1 MIMKC
6 IHCGKEI
13 SYVNYVTENDEPLCD
28 ECYLNNYT
36 TCKICGGVIPRNN
49 GTMCEKCSDI
59 AFKRVMNSYGT
70 KICNRFKNRTSESK
84 KSIGC
89 RYFGYEMEYSYTT
102 GAHARIAFSKLYK
115 DKLIYNKSDSSL
127 HGGGVE
133 IVTIP
138 MTRNNLIKLFN
149 DMDFKTFKN
158 LSGRDYSDGAGV
170 HIHVSRNTIS
180 PIDIMKLSLLF
191 NSNRSRIY
199 SKYIYFLSGRIKS
212 IDNNNLTWSFNVN
225 RQQVNDNF
233 YKVGSTP
240 LQKIMDIDYVGCHGV
255 ALNLAN
261 KNTIE
266 FRLFKSTMDKE
277 QLISYLEFVEKAIEF
292 CEKNTINMI
301 SIPNFI
307 SYLRL
312 TSETKWL
319 KERLDDMY
327 KYYEDVFKVCP
338 VDYTMDKWMDLISG
352 ISLEDLQDALTKLRF
367 IDMAK
372 IDFSKPINKTEID
385 SIYAN
390 SMIDKRCENKIVNKV
405 LDLIKNNLVEEI
417 LNK

>member
-1 MIMKC
+1 MKC

-28 ECYLNNYT
+28 ECYLKHFT
-36 TCKICGGVIPRNN
+36 TCRICNRIIPINS
-49 GTMCEKCSDI
+49 GTLCDKCSDI
-59 AFKRVMNSYGT
+59 AFQKTMNSYST
-70 KICNRFKNRTSESK
+70 KVCNRFKNRTSESK

-102 GAHARIAFSKLYK
+102 GAHARIAFSKLYN

-127 HGGGVE
+127 SGNGVE

-138 MTRNNLIKLFN
+138 MTRNNIIKLFN
-149 DMDFKTFKN
+149 DMDFDTFKH
-158 LSGRDYSDGAGV
+158 LSSVDYSKGAGV

-180 PIDIMKLSLLF
+180 PIDITKLSLLF
-191 NSNRSRIY
+191 NSNRNKMYSR
-199 SKYIYFLSGRIKS
+199 YIYFLSGRIKT
-212 IDNNNLTWSFNVN
+212 IDKDNLKYKFVTNNSFSC
-225 RQQVNDNF
+225 NDRYYAIGSAPLGEIMNTDF
-233 YKVGSTP
+233 VGS
-240 LQKIMDIDYVGCHGV
+240 HGV
-255 ALNLAN
+255 ALNLSN

-292 CEKNTINMI
+292 CEKNTIRMI

-307 SYLRL
+307 SYLRV

-319 KERLDDMY
+319 KERLDKMY
-327 KYYEDVFKVCP
+327 KYYEDVFKVSP
-338 VDYTMDKWMDLISG
+338 VDYTINKWMDLISD
-352 ISLEDLQDALTKLRF
+352 IPLEDLQEALQKLKR
-367 IDMAK
+367 INISN
-372 IDFSKPINKTEID
+372 IDFSKPIKKKDVDDIYNN
-385 SIYAN
+385 SIVSKGYQ
-390 SMIDKRCENKIVNKV
+390 NKIVDKV
-405 LDLIKNNLVEEI
+405 SSTIKNNLIKEI